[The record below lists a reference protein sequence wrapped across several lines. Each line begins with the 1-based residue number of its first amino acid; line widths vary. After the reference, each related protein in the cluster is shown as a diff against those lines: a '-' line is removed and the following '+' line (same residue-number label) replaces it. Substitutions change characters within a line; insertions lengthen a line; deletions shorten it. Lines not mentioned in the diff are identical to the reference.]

1 MPIRQFNEKLTNSN
15 NIISY
20 FYQKAILSMKKYIAK
35 RGVTMFGVL
44 LITLLITIMLVG
56 SNMDTILKQGIVF
69 QVRSEIIENPA
80 IAESFSSVKEFEGFI
95 QDRTDERIKN
105 LGLDE
110 PWYSPQ
116 RIGLAMY
123 KIILLDFGHATFLTS
138 DSGSSDVKN
147 IIFEKLPRTILL
159 FTTATILI
167 SIIGIFVGAL
177 SASKIGSTIDR
188 ITSCFAIISSSFP
201 VWWIGMLMIFLFAFT
216 YQIFPARATPDIPA
230 SSPEYLGALLYHMTL
245 PLITI
250 VMIGFGSWAYLVRNF
265 MVGIMQED
273 FIMAKKTMG
282 INQSRITYTHA
293 LKNAAPPIIT
303 ILALSLSGSL
313 GGAIIT
319 EAVFDWPGM
328 GRLYFEAI
336 TVMDLPVIIGATYIL
351 TVFFLVSV
359 FIADLL
365 YGYFDP
371 RIRSSTDE

>member
-1 MPIRQFNEKLTNSN
+1 MGL
-15 NIISY
+15 
-20 FYQKAILSMKKYIAK
+20 K
-35 RGVTMFGVL
+35 RYVATRMVTMFGVL
-44 LITLLITIMLVG
+44 MITLLITIALVG

-69 QVRSEIIENPA
+69 QVRIEITEDPA
-80 IAESFSSVKEFEGFI
+80 IAQSFSSVKEFEAFVQSQIDQRI
-95 QDRTDERIKN
+95 QI

-116 RIGLAMY
+116 RIGLTMY
-123 KIILLDFGHATFLTS
+123 KILLLDFGNATFIIS
-138 DSGSSDVKN
+138 DSGSSDVRD
-147 IIFEKLPRTILL
+147 IILEKLPRTILL
-159 FTTATILI
+159 FTTATIII
-167 SIIGIFVGAL
+167 SIIGIFLGAL
-177 SASKIGSTIDR
+177 SSSKVGSIVDR
-188 ITSCFAIISSSFP
+188 VTSSFAIISSSFP

-230 SSPEYLGALLYHMTL
+230 SDPGYIGALLYHMTL

-273 FIMAKKTMG
+273 FIMAKKTIG
-282 INQSRITYTHA
+282 INQKKIIYTHA
-293 LKNAAPPIIT
+293 LKNAAPPIVT

-336 TVMDLPVIIGATYIL
+336 TVMDLPIIIGSTYVL
-351 TVFFLVSV
+351 TVFFLVSI

-371 RIRSSTDE
+371 RVRTGQ

>member
-1 MPIRQFNEKLTNSN
+1 
-15 NIISY
+15 
-20 FYQKAILSMKKYIAK
+20 MKKYVITRIA
-35 RGVTMFGVL
+35 TMFGVL
-44 LITLLITIMLVG
+44 MITLLITILLVG

-69 QVRSEIIENPA
+69 QVRAEITENPS
-80 IAESFSSVKEFEGFI
+80 IAESFSSVEEFEAFI
-95 QDRTDERIKN
+95 QNKIDQRNKI

-110 PWYSPQ
+110 PWFSPQ
-116 RIGLAMY
+116 RIGFTMY
-123 KIILLDFGHATFLTS
+123 KILILDFGHATFLTS
-138 DSGSSDVKN
+138 DEGSSNVKD

-159 FTTATILI
+159 FTTATIII
-167 SIIGIFVGAL
+167 SIIGIFVGAR
-177 SASKIGSTIDR
+177 SANKIGSFIDR
-188 ITSCFAIISSSFP
+188 MTSSFAIISSSFP
-201 VWWIGMLMIFLFAFT
+201 VWWIGMLMIFLFSFT
-216 YQIFPARATPDIPA
+216 WQIFPARATPDISSSDPA
-230 SSPEYLGALLYHMTL
+230 YIGSLLYHMTL

-273 FIMAKKTMG
+273 FIMAKKTIG
-282 INQSRITYTHA
+282 IKQKKIVYTHA
-293 LKNAAPPIIT
+293 LKNAAPPIVT

-351 TVFFLVSV
+351 TVFFLISI

-371 RIRSSTDE
+371 RVRTGT

>member
-1 MPIRQFNEKLTNSN
+1 
-15 NIISY
+15 
-20 FYQKAILSMKKYIAK
+20 MKRYVAT
-35 RGVTMFGVL
+35 RTVTMFGVL
-44 LITLLITIMLVG
+44 MVTLLITISLVG
-56 SNMDTILKQGIVF
+56 SNMDVILKQGIVF
-69 QVRSEIIENPA
+69 QVRAEVAENPG
-80 IAESFSSVKEFEGFI
+80 IAESFSSVEDFEAYI
-95 QDRTDERIKN
+95 QNQIEQRVKILN
-105 LGLDE
+105 LDE

-116 RIGLAMY
+116 RIGLTMY

-138 DSGSSDVKN
+138 DSGSSDVKD

-159 FTTATILI
+159 FTTATIVI
-167 SIIGIFVGAL
+167 SIIGIFLGAL
-177 SASKIGSTIDR
+177 SGSKVGSITDK
-188 ITSCFAIISSSFP
+188 ITSSFAIISSSFP

-216 YQIFPARATPDIPA
+216 YQIFPARATPDI
-230 SSPEYLGALLYHMTL
+230 SSSEPGYIGALLYHMAL

-265 MVGIMQED
+265 MVGVMQED
-273 FIMAKKTMG
+273 FIIAKKTIG
-282 INQSRITYTHA
+282 IDQKKIIYSHA
-293 LKNAAPPIIT
+293 LKNAALPIVT

-336 TVMDLPVIIGATYIL
+336 TVMDLPIIIGATYIL
-351 TVFFLVSV
+351 TVFFLISI

-371 RIRSSTDE
+371 RIRTGTSS

>member
-1 MPIRQFNEKLTNSN
+1 MPYAIVTLKRYISTR
-15 NIISY
+15 II
-20 FYQKAILSMKKYIAK
+20 
-35 RGVTMFGVL
+35 TMFGVL
-44 LITLLITIMLVG
+44 IATLLLTIALVG
-56 SNMDTILKQGIVF
+56 SNMDTILKQGVTF
-69 QVRSEIIENPA
+69 QVRSELTDNPA
-80 IAESFSSVKEFEGFI
+80 VAKSFSNADDFEAFVKDQI
-95 QDRTDERIKN
+95 QQRVKS

-116 RIGLAMY
+116 RIGYTLY
-123 KIILLDFGHATFLTS
+123 KILTLDFGRATFLTS
-138 DSGSSDVKN
+138 DNGSSGVRD
-147 IIFEKLPRTILL
+147 IIMEKLPRTILL
-159 FTTATILI
+159 FTTSTIII
-167 SIIGIFVGAL
+167 SIIGIFLGAL
-177 SASKIGSTIDR
+177 SGSKVGSKIDR
-188 ITSCFAIISSSFP
+188 ITSSFAVISSSFP
-201 VWWIGMLMIFLFAFT
+201 VWWIGMLMIFLFSFV
-216 YQIFPARATPDIPA
+216 YQIFPARATPSVLP
-230 SSPEYLGALLYHMTL
+230 SEPGYLGALLYHMTL

-273 FIMAKKTMG
+273 FIFAKKTIG
-282 INQSRITYTHA
+282 ISKKKIIYSHA

-336 TVMDLPVIIGATYIL
+336 SVMDLPVIIGATYVL
-351 TVFFLVSV
+351 TVFFLISI

-371 RIRSSTDE
+371 RVRTGN

>member
-1 MPIRQFNEKLTNSN
+1 
-15 NIISY
+15 
-20 FYQKAILSMKKYIAK
+20 MKRYVAT
-35 RGVTMFGVL
+35 RMVTMFGVL
-44 LITLLITIMLVG
+44 MITLLITISLVG
-56 SNMDTILKQGIVF
+56 SNMDVILKQGIVF
-69 QVRSEIIENPA
+69 QVRAEITENPA
-80 IAESFSSVKEFEGFI
+80 IADSFSSVEEFEEFVQNQI
-95 QDRTDERIKN
+95 NQRNEI

-116 RIGLAMY
+116 RIGFTMY
-123 KIILLDFGHATFLTS
+123 KILLLDFGHATFLTS
-138 DSGSSDVKN
+138 DSGSSDVKD

-167 SIIGIFVGAL
+167 SVIGIFLGAL
-177 SASKIGSTIDR
+177 SASKIGSVVDR
-188 ITSCFAIISSSFP
+188 ITSSFAIISSSFP
-201 VWWIGMLMIFLFAFT
+201 VWWIGMLMIFVFSFT
-216 YQIFPARATPDIPA
+216 YQIFPARATPDIP
-230 SSPEYLGALLYHMTL
+230 SSDPGYFVSLLYHMAL

-273 FIMAKKTMG
+273 FIMAKKTIG
-282 INQSRITYTHA
+282 VNQKKIIYSHA
-293 LKNAAPPIIT
+293 LKNAAPPIVT

-351 TVFFLVSV
+351 TVFFLVAI

-371 RIRSSTDE
+371 RVRTGT